1 MSNITTVTLDGTE
14 LKVEGLGGQNTA
26 IINRSDGTV
35 YASAYPDIVPEGDG
49 VIEIAAG
56 DRDGLYDTHGTVY
69 LLGTGKVEL
78 RGTDYSVN
86 FRKPSRS
93 ADGGGDKPTPA
104 VETMPVMDGITAW
117 FDGNSRLSSFS
128 EVAIGFNSGEDGT
141 LLMRSRDGFGRIY
154 SEDMPVI
161 AYMVFKTPNNGT
173 IIDRSISPGYDY
185 GLGIYITDSKITVH
199 SCNADGIISDVSA
212 SEYHVIAAVG
222 YDDREDGKTTQKLY
236 IDGKHIGTNS
246 NNYSASAHARE
257 IYGGYMAINGIARP
271 GFKFDS
277 DLNLYL
283 KYFGMGSVA
292 HTDEQIK
299 ANCEWLM
306 KKYLGGE

>member
-1 MSNITTVTLDGTE
+1 MKTVILDGAEARIT
-14 LKVEGLGGQNTA
+14 GLGGQNTVIVNFSGA
-26 IINRSDGTV
+26 TL
-35 YASAYPDIVPEGDG
+35 YASTKPDIVPDG
-49 VIEIAAG
+49 KGVAAIAAG
-56 DRDGLYDTHGTVY
+56 GAVNLHDTYGTVY
-69 LLGTGKVEL
+69 LLGTGRVQL
-78 RGTDYSVN
+78 DGTDYGTVN
-86 FRKPSRS
+86 VGMPS
-93 ADGGGDKPTPA
+93 AGGGDTPTPT

-117 FDGNSRLSSFS
+117 FDGNSSLSSFS
-128 EVAIGFNSGEDGT
+128 EAAIGFNSENNGA

-161 AYMVFKTPNNGT
+161 AYIVFKTPNNGT
-173 IIDRSISPGYDY
+173 IIDRSLSPGYNY
-185 GLGIYITDSKITVH
+185 GLGIHITDGKITAH
-199 SCNADGIISDVSA
+199 SCNADGVISDVSA
-212 SEYHVIAAVG
+212 SEYHVVAAVG

-236 IDGKHIGTNS
+236 IDGEYIGANS

-271 GFKFDS
+271 EFKFDS

-306 KKYLGGE
+306 KKYLGGV

>member
-1 MSNITTVTLDGTE
+1 MIKTVILDGAEMRVT
-14 LKVEGLGGQNTA
+14 GLGGQNTMIVNFGGA
-26 IINRSDGTV
+26 ML
-35 YASAYPDIVPEGDG
+35 YASVRPDIVPDG
-49 VIEIAAG
+49 KGAAAISAG
-56 DRDGLYDTHGTVY
+56 GAMNLRDTNGTVY
-69 LLGTGKVEL
+69 LLGTGKVQIE
-78 RGTDYSVN
+78 GTDYGTVDIGM
-86 FRKPSRS
+86 PSAS
-93 ADGGGDKPTPA
+93 GGYTPAPA

-128 EVAIGFNSGEDGT
+128 EVAIGFNSEEGGA

-161 AYMVFKTPNNGT
+161 VYMVFKTPNNGT

-185 GLGIYITDSKITVH
+185 GLGIYITDGKITVH